1 MWKTI
6 LEELKKTENENFV
19 NTFISPLYPVKETR
33 EEIILC
39 CKTDIAYNFLNKNNY
54 LTKITKIAQTL
65 FDKNTKVEIVVKQDE
80 DDEKLQMKIAFE
92 EEKPEKSIKK
102 AEENSDIEENFKD
115 YTFDNFVSGP
125 SNSAV
130 YNAAQTIAKNPGTD
144 YNPFFIYGD
153 SGLGKTHIVKAI
165 GNYIFENKKKSIY
178 YSTANQLIDDYVK
191 SIKNNT
197 VSEFRDNITK
207 KDVLLIDDIQFLS
220 KKEGTQNEFFYIFNT
235 FYNKN
240 KQIVI
245 TSDKYVSE
253 IKDIDDRL
261 KTRFSMGVSLDI
273 KPPEYETRMAI
284 IKKKSEIYEIN
295 ISDDA
300 IDLIASNIKNNIREI
315 EGALKT
321 LKISFNFFGKEK
333 IDREF
338 AKNIL
343 KDLIKK
349 DTSAGIEDIIK
360 IVALN
365 TSIKPS
371 DITSSKR
378 TKQISAS
385 RQIAMYVS
393 RKHTSKTL
401 EEIGKSFGGRDHST
415 VKNSIDNVEKLI
427 FEDINIK
434 KLVEKIEHEI
444 ETSGGNL

>member
-1 MWKTI
+1 MT
-6 LEELKKTENENFV
+6 
-19 NTFISPLYPVKETR
+19 
-33 EEIILC
+33 
-39 CKTDIAYNFLNKNNY
+39 
-54 LTKITKIAQTL
+54 
-65 FDKNTKVEIVVKQDE
+65 
-80 DDEKLQMKIAFE
+80 
-92 EEKPEKSIKK
+92 
-102 AEENSDIEENFKD
+102 
-115 YTFDNFVSGP
+115 
-125 SNSAV
+125 
-130 YNAAQTIAKNPGTD
+130 
-144 YNPFFIYGD
+144 
-153 SGLGKTHIVKAI
+153 
-165 GNYIFENKKKSIY
+165 
-178 YSTANQLIDDYVK
+178 
-191 SIKNNT
+191 
-197 VSEFRDNITK
+197 EFRENIIK

-284 IKKKSEIYEIN
+284 IKKKSEIYGIN
-295 ISDDA
+295 INDDA

-321 LKISFNFFGKEK
+321 LRISFDFIGKEK

-338 AKNIL
+338 ARNIL
-343 KDLIKK
+343 KDFLKK
-349 DTSAGIEDIIK
+349 EKSAGIEEIIK

-371 DITSSKR
+371 EITSTKR
-378 TKQISAS
+378 TKQISMS

-393 RKHTSKTL
+393 RKYTSKTL

-444 ETSGGNL
+444 ENNNGNL